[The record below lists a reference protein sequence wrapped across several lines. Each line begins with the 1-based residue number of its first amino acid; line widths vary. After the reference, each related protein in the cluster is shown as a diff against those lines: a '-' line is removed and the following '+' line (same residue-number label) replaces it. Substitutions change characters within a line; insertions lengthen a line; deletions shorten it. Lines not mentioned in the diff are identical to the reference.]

1 MASTSRDELAREL
14 DESPYA
20 ASKEKFLDKFIY
32 GYQNITHWD
41 LDLTES
47 KN

>member
-20 ASKEKFLDKFIY
+20 ASKEKFLDKF
-32 GYQNITHWD
+32 GYQNITRWD

-47 KN
+47 TN